1 MSDVDAILPF
11 FPDWFRFD
19 PAGASPIVAGA
30 ALLLC
35 ALYLRGVIWMWSQG
49 RRWSVARTI
58 AFVLGCAL
66 MFMVAT
72 FGVNRYA
79 SVSLTALMFQQ
90 ITLMTVVPPLIIV
103 GSPGR
108 LLLHSTPHHG
118 IGRIVLQAA
127 HGGLRSRWARALLH
141 PVTPIVIALALFPAL
156 YLTDF
161 ISIAMMTP
169 VGADLILAVFLVGGL
184 VAGVPLWSVD
194 PLPRAPSYPARLI
207 DILVELQIHAV
218 LGLILIRSGAPLISA
233 YATSQQ
239 GGDPV
244 YDQAVAGMLLWTY
257 AELPLFVVLIVC
269 LSRWHSGDRRN
280 ARLNE
285 TREDAELEAYNTYL
299 SEIDHKGGR

>member
-1 MSDVDAILPF
+1 MHRRGPWRDAGGAPDLLACTDLLLGRPCPDSDKTKRGKETACLTLTQSFPSSRIGSVSTRRCLP
-11 FPDWFRFD
+11 DRC
-19 PAGASPIVAGA
+19 GA

-184 VAGVPLWSVD
+184 VAGCRYGPWTRF
-194 PLPRAPSYPARLI
+194 PEHRLI
-207 DILVELQIHAV
+207 RHD
-218 LGLILIRSGAPLISA
+218 
-233 YATSQQ
+233 
-239 GGDPV
+239 
-244 YDQAVAGMLLWTY
+244 
-257 AELPLFVVLIVC
+257 
-269 LSRWHSGDRRN
+269 
-280 ARLNE
+280 
-285 TREDAELEAYNTYL
+285 
-299 SEIDHKGGR
+299 